1 MKKILLVL
9 AVIIGLSTSAH
20 AQVCKISN
28 SNDNVEIFSAVIEN
42 DNTVAVTV
50 GNDSQSVSANVTVEV
65 EVTYKDSYPRSKTKK
80 FYGKNVAKPNTTTV
94 IKIPID
100 SSYPDSSYKPVSV
113 KALNITGTK
122 CMQ

>member
-9 AVIIGLSTSAH
+9 AVIIGLSTSAN

-65 EVTYKDSYPRSKTKK
+65 EVTYKDSYPRTKTKK

-94 IKIPID
+94 VKIPID

>member
-1 MKKILLVL
+1 MKARFLLCFAL
-9 AVIIGLSTSAH
+9 FCLYATTN

-65 EVTYKDSYPRSKTKK
+65 EVTYKDSYPRTKTKK
-80 FYGKNVAKPNTTTV
+80 FYGKNVAKPNTTTIV
-94 IKIPID
+94 KIPID

>member
-9 AVIIGLSTSAH
+9 AVIIGLSTSAN

-65 EVTYKDSYPRSKTKK
+65 EVTYKDSYPRTKTKK
-80 FYGKNVAKPNTTTV
+80 FYGKNVAKPNTTTIV
-94 IKIPID
+94 KIPID